1 MLKRLACKER
11 MRLTLHERL
20 TKNVS
25 LEITASASKERMRH
39 PKTGC
44 LHICWHTSYAWQNA
58 GTLQNTFRNDLH
70 TPDATSTIRL
80 LGRLTSGELGFAGI
94 RHPASK
100 KQMLKRMLKTDAW
113 QLEKEC
119 WRIAKYMEILDSMD
133 VFCNLLS
140 TKWMSE
146 RNNVLHGHT

>member
-1 MLKRLACKER
+1 MTGMRLA
-11 MRLTLHERL
+11 
-20 TKNVS
+20 
-25 LEITASASKERMRH
+25 
-39 PKTGC
+39 
-44 LHICWHTSYAWQNA
+44 
-58 GTLQNTFRNDLH
+58 F
-70 TPDATSTIRL
+70 
-80 LGRLTSGELGFAGI
+80 GELGSLRVSLANMQAGSKE
-94 RHPASK
+94 HCLKGWLASK
-100 KQMLKRMLKTDAW
+100 KIDALASIGRMLKTDAW